1 MKRFVL
7 LMAVFLIAGN
17 SYGANLFA
25 GQSKAE
31 AMCSQ
36 CHGLKKPLVDSP
48 FPRIFERDFTYLQT
62 ALQQYRDK
70 TRKSDI
76 MNAVTGSL
84 SDDDIDNIAAYYDNI
99 HPSK

>member
-1 MKRFVL
+1 
-7 LMAVFLIAGN
+7 
-17 SYGANLFA
+17 
-25 GQSKAE
+25 
-31 AMCSQ
+31 
-36 CHGLKKPLVDSP
+36 
-48 FPRIFERDFTYLQT
+48 LQT

-84 SDDDIDNIAAYYDNI
+84 SDEDIDNIAAYYDNI